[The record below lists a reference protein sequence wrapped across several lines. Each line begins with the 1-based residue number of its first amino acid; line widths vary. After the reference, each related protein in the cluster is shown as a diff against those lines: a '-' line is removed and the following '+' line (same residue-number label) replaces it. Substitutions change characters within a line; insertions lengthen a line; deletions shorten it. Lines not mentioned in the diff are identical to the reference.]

1 VDIARCGFEALIF
14 VNDVLADSD
23 ALVADEDRRAGDQF
37 PDVILAL
44 VAKGASKHIAVAF
57 LQTAF
62 LHQAEIR
69 PRDLG
74 SLKCS

>member
-1 VDIARCGFEALIF
+1 VDVVRCRFEALIF
-14 VNDVLADSD
+14 VNNVLADGD
-23 ALVADEDRRAGDQF
+23 ALVADEDGRSGDQF

-44 VAKGASKHIAVAF
+44 VAKGASKHITVVF